1 MLSTNRDLRIMSIN
15 IRKIGVAVSTSAM
28 LLASALTANAQGNG
42 TIIDKI
48 VAVVGRQAV
57 MFSDVEAQ
65 RVQLQTQG
73 YRPTDDLRCQILETM
88 LYQKLLVNQAI
99 LDTVEVADR
108 QVESELDR
116 RINYYVEQIGSEEKL
131 EEYYKKPMDQ
141 IRADFHDVI
150 KEQLVAQTMEQT
162 VTSNVS
168 VTPQEVRNY
177 FKSIPRDSLPTINTE
192 FEIEQLSLLPKIEET
207 EILRIKD
214 RLREFKTRVANG
226 ESFATLAV
234 LYSEDPGSAMKG
246 GELGFMS
253 RSDLVPEFSAVA
265 FNLEPNEVSKV
276 VKTDYGYHIIQM
288 IEKKGERM
296 NCRHILLKPA
306 VSYTEKKN
314 ALARLDSI
322 RQKIVNEEITFKQA
336 CWMFSDDENTRMNGG
351 VMVNPYT
358 GTSLFEAEHLDPKI
372 ANAIRGLEVGEISK
386 PFETEDEQGR
396 TVCKIVLLRSKS
408 KPHKANLS
416 QDYQHIQNMATEKKR
431 DKVMEEWVEKTIGST
446 YIRIDDEYKGCKFK
460 KDWIKTE

>member
-1 MLSTNRDLRIMSIN
+1 MLIK
-15 IRKIGVAVSTSAM
+15 IRKIGIVFPA
-28 LLASALTANAQGNG
+28 LAIFFASMQIANAQGSG
-42 TIIDKI
+42 TVIDKV
-48 VAVVGRQAV
+48 VAIVGRQAV
-57 MFSDVEAQ
+57 MYSDIEAQ
-65 RVQLQTQG
+65 RIQIQTQG
-73 YRPTDDLRCQILETM
+73 YRPTDDLRCNILEQM
-88 LYQKLLVNQAI
+88 MYQKLLVNQAI
-99 LDTVEVADR
+99 LDTVEVSDK
-108 QVESELDR
+108 QVETELDR

-131 EEYYKKPMDQ
+131 EEYYKKPMAD
-141 IRADFHDVI
+141 IRADFYDVI

-162 VTSNVS
+162 VTNNVS
-168 VTPQEVRNY
+168 VTPQEVRNCY
-177 FKSIPRDSLPTINTE
+177 KSIPKDSLPMINTE
-192 FEIEQLSLLPKIEET
+192 FEIEQLSLFPKVEET

-234 LYSEDPGSAMKG
+234 LYSEDRGTAMRG
-246 GELGFMS
+246 GELGFVS
-253 RSDLVPEFSAVA
+253 RGDLVPEFSAAA
-265 FNLEPNEVSKV
+265 FNLVPNEVSKV
-276 VKTDYGYHIIQM
+276 VKSDYGYHIIQL
-288 IEKKGERM
+288 IERKGERI

-306 VSYTEKKN
+306 ISAIEKKN
-314 ALARLDSI
+314 AIERLDSI
-322 RQKIVNEEITFKQA
+322 RKKIIDGDVTFKQA

-416 QDYQHIQNMATEKKR
+416 QDYQHIQNLATERKR
-431 DKVMEEWVEKTIGST
+431 AKMMEEWVEKTINAT
-446 YIRIDDEYKGCKFK
+446 YIHIDDDFAGCKFSNK
-460 KDWIKTE
+460 EWKKTEQ